1 MKKKKKTYR
10 KVCFDIIVL
19 TITSLEPIQS
29 GIQKSNNLIFITSFN
44 FYKIMAIGT
53 ESIFIHVIISLALLL
68 FTAKIFAELFHRIK
82 LPIVL
87 GELLAGIVIGP
98 YALGGLP
105 LFNGEPLVIL
115 DETIKNIGE
124 LAAIVILFVAGLEIT
139 PREFLRGGASSF
151 TIGALGVIVP
161 FFVGYFVFSLYGLE
175 ALETLL
181 IATAL
186 TATSIAISIQV
197 LSSLGKM
204 QTKEAR
210 LILGAAIVDDILAI
224 AILSV
229 VLTMVQTGNTTPD
242 IMEITFLIL
251 KILGLF
257 VALLVGSILI
267 VPRILHRERLWKS
280 QGSIEGITTAIFFG
294 GAGIAALVGL
304 SPIVGAFAIGMAV
317 ASTRLIKQVEE
328 YVHKLQIIFAPLFFA
343 IIGAQVDL
351 RGINLDVLLIAGIL
365 VFIAIVTKMLGC
377 GLPSLIFLKDKSKAM
392 RVGIGMISRGEVGL
406 IVAGIGATSGVLS
419 GDVYTAIIV
428 MVAVT
433 TIITPIWLKKAYQ
446 KELV

>member
-1 MKKKKKTYR
+1 
-10 KVCFDIIVL
+10 
-19 TITSLEPIQS
+19 
-29 GIQKSNNLIFITSFN
+29 
-44 FYKIMAIGT
+44 MAVGT
-53 ESIFIHVIISLALLL
+53 ESSTIFIHVIISLSLLL
-68 FTAKIFAELFHRIK
+68 FSAKIFAELFHRIK

-87 GELLAGIVIGP
+87 GEILAGIIIGP

-115 DETIKNIGE
+115 DETIHHIGE

-151 TIGALGVIVP
+151 TVGALGVIVP
-161 FFVGYFVFSLYGLE
+161 FFVGYIVFSLYGLD

-197 LSSLGKM
+197 LTSLGKM

-224 AILSV
+224 AVLSV

-294 GAGIAALVGL
+294 AAGIAALVGL

-351 RGINLDVLLIAGIL
+351 RGVNLDVLLIAGIMIS
-365 VFIAIVTKMLGC
+365 VAIATKIVGC
-377 GLPSLIFLKDKSKAM
+377 GLPSLIFLKNDKSKAM

-406 IVAGIGATSGVLS
+406 IIAGVGATSGVLS
-419 GDVYTAIIV
+419 GDVYTAVIV

-446 KELV
+446 KELIEK

>member
-1 MKKKKKTYR
+1 
-10 KVCFDIIVL
+10 
-19 TITSLEPIQS
+19 
-29 GIQKSNNLIFITSFN
+29 
-44 FYKIMAIGT
+44 MAVGT
-53 ESIFIHVIISLALLL
+53 ESSTIFIHVIISLALLL
-68 FTAKIFAELFHRIK
+68 FTAKIFAELFHRLK

-87 GELLAGIVIGP
+87 GELLAGLIIGP

-105 LFNGEPLVIL
+105 LFNGEALVIL
-115 DETIKNIGE
+115 DETIRHIGE

-139 PREFLRGGASSF
+139 PREFLRGGISSF

-161 FFVGYFVFSLYGLE
+161 FFVGYIVFSWYGLE
-175 ALETLL
+175 SLETLL

-224 AILSV
+224 AVLSV

-257 VALLVGSILI
+257 VALLIGSILI
-267 VPRILHRERLWKS
+267 VPRILHREKLWKS

-351 RGINLDVLLIAGIL
+351 RGINFDVLVIAGIL

-392 RVGIGMISRGEVGL
+392 RVGIGMVSRGEVGL
-406 IVAGIGATSGVLS
+406 IVAGVGATSGVIS

>member
-1 MKKKKKTYR
+1 
-10 KVCFDIIVL
+10 
-19 TITSLEPIQS
+19 
-29 GIQKSNNLIFITSFN
+29 
-44 FYKIMAIGT
+44 MAIGT
-53 ESIFIHVIISLALLL
+53 ESSAIFIHVVISLSLLL
-68 FTAKIFAELFHRIK
+68 FSAKIFAELFHRIK

-87 GELLAGIVIGP
+87 GEILAGIIIGP

-115 DETIKNIGE
+115 DETIHHIGE

-151 TIGALGVIVP
+151 TVGALGVIVP
-161 FFVGYFVFSLYGLE
+161 FFVGYIVFSLYGLD

-197 LSSLGKM
+197 LTSLGKM
-204 QTKEAR
+204 QTREAR

-224 AILSV
+224 AVLSV

-351 RGINLDVLLIAGIL
+351 RGINLDVLLIAGIMIS
-365 VFIAIVTKMLGC
+365 VAIATKLLGC
-377 GLPSLIFLKDKSKAM
+377 GLPSLIFLKNDKNKAM
-392 RVGIGMISRGEVGL
+392 RVGIGMVSRGEVGL
-406 IVAGIGATSGVLS
+406 IVAGVGATSGVLS
-419 GDVYTAIIV
+419 GNIYTAVIV

-433 TIITPIWLKKAYQ
+433 TIITPIWLKKSYQ
-446 KELV
+446 KEEITIT